1 MAATDN
7 ANQSLVVTAFWEV
20 NPGEEAAVASLLKD
34 FLPQAQREP
43 GVKEFQIHQ
52 NLAEPR
58 KYFFYEV
65 FAGEAAFADHQQT
78 PHFKNIIV
86 GQAVPKLAKR
96 ERSQFRL
103 HLTPAAPRQLAARCT
118 SSSCRSGASAL
129 SSYARRS
136 LQRRA
141 VSEFLLARVA
151 GEAGRRLERGA
162 RFVETP
168 ELCAGDRRERSAT
181 DDRFSAPARARGRPR
196 SRAPPPAPRP
206 CRPQPRG

>member
-1 MAATDN
+1 MQATNDT
-7 ANQSLVVTAFWEV
+7 NQKLVVTAFWEV
-20 NPGEEAAVASLLKD
+20 NSGEEATVAELLKD

-96 ERSQFRL
+96 ERAQFR
-103 HLTPAAPRQLAARCT
+103 
-118 SSSCRSGASAL
+118 
-129 SSYARRS
+129 YI
-136 LQRRA
+136 
-141 VSEFLLARVA
+141 
-151 GEAGRRLERGA
+151 
-162 RFVETP
+162 
-168 ELCAGDRRERSAT
+168 
-181 DDRFSAPARARGRPR
+181 
-196 SRAPPPAPRP
+196 
-206 CRPQPRG
+206 